1 MRQSRVFLLAI
12 SSFAVVA
19 CASGSGGS
27 STSTQAGAPSSNRT
41 RSNPNVI
48 TAEDLAKV
56 DVSDALQAI
65 QRLRPQFL
73 QTRGTT
79 SFQNPSEVVVYV
91 DGSRLGNTSTL
102 RDIPANEVKE
112 IRYLSAT
119 EATQRYGTGHAS
131 GAIVV
136 TRK

>member
-1 MRQSRVFLLAI
+1 MRQLKFSLLALA
-12 SSFAVVA
+12 SLLVA
-19 CASGSGGS
+19 CASGSSGS
-27 STSTQAGAPSSNRT
+27 STQAGAPSPSRT

-48 TAEDLAKV
+48 TADELSRI

-73 QTRGTT
+73 QTRGAT
-79 SFQNPSEVVVYV
+79 SFQSPSELVVYV
-91 DGSRLGNTSTL
+91 DGSRLGNASTL
-102 RDIPANEVKE
+102 RDVPANEVKE
-112 IRYLSAT
+112 IRYLSST
-119 EATQRYGTGHAS
+119 EATQRYGTGHTS

>member
-1 MRQSRVFLLAI
+1 MQAVPPRPRVTRLG
-12 SSFAVVA
+12 A
-19 CASGSGGS
+19 CASGSSG
-27 STSTQAGAPSSNRT
+27 STQAGAPSPT
-41 RSNPNVI
+41 RSRANPNVI
-48 TAEDLAKV
+48 SAEDLAKV

-73 QTRGTT
+73 QTRGAT
-79 SFQNPSEVVVYV
+79 SFQNPSELVVYV
-91 DGSRLGNTSTL
+91 DGSRLGNVSTL